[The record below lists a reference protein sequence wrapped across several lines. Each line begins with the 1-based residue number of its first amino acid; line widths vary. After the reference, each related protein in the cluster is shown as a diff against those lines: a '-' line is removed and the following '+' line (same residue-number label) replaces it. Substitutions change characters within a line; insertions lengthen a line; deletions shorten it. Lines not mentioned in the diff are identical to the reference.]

1 MSLTR
6 AEILSSALAI
16 LDEFGLADLSMRRIA
31 TALGVQPGALY
42 WHFDNKQ
49 SLLAALAGEV
59 LGALPEPGDPLGGGI
74 ADWARDLRDQLL
86 AHRDGAELV
95 SAVLAMR
102 LLDPSPVD
110 VLASAFARAGLRPAD
125 AGAGSA
131 LVVHFVLGHSL
142 DRQGYAQSA
151 QLGAAGPPGPDPDEA
166 FAYAVTLLEA
176 GLGAAYADQADR
188 RQ

>member
-1 MSLTR
+1 MSLTC
-6 AEILSSALAI
+6 AEILTSALAI

-59 LGALPEPGDPLGGGI
+59 LGTLPEPGDLRGGGI
-74 ADWARDLRDQLL
+74 AIWAGELRDRLL

-110 VLASAFARAGLRPAD
+110 ILANALMRAGLPPTD

-166 FAYAVTLLEA
+166 FAYAVALLEV
-176 GLGAAYADQADR
+176 GLRTAFGDQGSL